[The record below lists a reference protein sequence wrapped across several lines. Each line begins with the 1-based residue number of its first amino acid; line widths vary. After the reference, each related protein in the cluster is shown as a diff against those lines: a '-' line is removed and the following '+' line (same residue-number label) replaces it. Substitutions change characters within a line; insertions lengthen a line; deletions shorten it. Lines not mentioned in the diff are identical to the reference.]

1 MRLWAQVSGDEK
13 AMVKVQLWSADKGE
27 AQAKVGILMRVE
39 LGSGSQVTTNARCRR
54 KSRREARATTK
65 LR

>member
-13 AMVKVQLWSADKGE
+13 AVVRVQLWSADKGE

-39 LGSGSQVTTNARCRR
+39 LGGGSQVTTNARCRR
-54 KSRREARATTK
+54 KSRREAQATTK